1 MFAPADWKAG
11 PMTTDDPGSPATP
24 EPPRDRRRDVGGLV
38 LAVVAVV
45 LLLVGSLAWWART
58 TLYDTDVVTA
68 KASEVAAADDV
79 QAAATALLVERIVE
93 PALAKGYDAAPAG
106 IGGLLQGLAGSQI
119 EDLATSAVEQAV
131 ASQQA
136 HDITVRL
143 ANAIQHQ
150 LVDGDGPVA
159 FTPSE
164 VAAIVA
170 PTLADNRV
178 VSSIVSFA

>member
-1 MFAPADWKAG
+1 MFAPAGWKAG

-38 LAVVAVV
+38 LAVVAV

-131 ASQQA
+131 SSEQA
-136 HDITVRL
+136 H
-143 ANAIQHQ
+143 
-150 LVDGDGPVA
+150 
-159 FTPSE
+159 
-164 VAAIVA
+164 
-170 PTLADNRV
+170 
-178 VSSIVSFA
+178 